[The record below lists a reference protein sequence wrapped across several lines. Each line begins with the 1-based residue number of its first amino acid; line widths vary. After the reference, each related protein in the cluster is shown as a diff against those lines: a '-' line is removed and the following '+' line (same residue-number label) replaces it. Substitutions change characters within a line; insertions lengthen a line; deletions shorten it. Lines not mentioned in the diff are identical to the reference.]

1 MPKGSQQTGSSTSS
15 AETRAGAAQFPFY
28 QAGLQNAGRIY
39 GDADTY
45 PNYAPP
51 SPWQTQGYP
60 DLYAATR
67 PNPLQ
72 SQGYYK
78 TVGAADNVAGAPTD
92 KAYDAYGNLITG
104 GGTSPAQPGYAQFA
118 AGQGGPQQ
126 TADRVVNNAVNAAY
140 GYANPITDY
149 ANQAAAGNLG
159 QDQLAA
165 VAQGKYTDA
174 SSNPYLRD
182 MVNAALRPVSENY
195 ATSTAPTLDARF
207 SAGGRYGSGAA
218 DVAAGSARDALARN
232 LGEISTGM
240 YGNEYRFERGQQ
252 DTAAQQYDA
261 ARRAGLGLGITG
273 LTAAGNMVDQGERTA
288 LSAADLTQRGQT
300 TGLAG
305 LTSGFNTGLT
315 TQQDALRNFPQFIQS
330 LFAPGQA
337 TAQAGAGLSAQDLAG
352 ARGEIEA
359 GTGQQTLQQQAYN
372 APFERLKQYMAT
384 IGAPSGGASSTQ
396 PIFGN
401 PLTSAL
407 SGATGV
413 LGLGKELGL
422 GSAASSLFGGGGAAA
437 TTAGLGALFP
447 GAAASALPAYA
458 AALPEVA
465 AGASAFAPLAAG
477 AATIIC
483 TELVRQGR
491 MPNTWRLAG
500 MRQFMRYPAVARRG
514 YWVWATPVVAH
525 LRAQPDSRFSKVI
538 ATVFNWRAEDLAARN
553 GVKGARRLIRG
564 RLVTAA
570 MVLPCLACGL
580 FARRDYFPNGK
591 DAPA

>member
-1 MPKGSQQTGSSTSS
+1 LQ
-15 AETRAGAAQFPFY
+15 AAGY
-28 QAGLQNAGRIY
+28 N
-39 GDADTY
+39 
-45 PNYAPP
+45 
-51 SPWQTQGYP
+51 
-60 DLYAATR
+60 
-67 PNPLQ
+67 
-72 SQGYYK
+72 
-78 TVGAADNVAGAPTD
+78 NVANTASNVQGWPT
-92 KAYDAYGNLITG
+92 ATSYDAYGNLITG
-104 GGTSPAQPGYAQFA
+104 GGTSPAASGYGAFA

-126 TADRVVNNAVNAAY
+126 TADRVVGNAVNAAY
-140 GYANPITDY
+140 GYANPITGF

-165 VAQGKYTDA
+165 VAQGKFTDA

-218 DVAAGSARDALARN
+218 DQAAGSARDAFARN

-240 YGNEYRFERGQQ
+240 YGKEYQFERGQQ

-305 LTSGFNTGLT
+305 LDTGFGRSLT
-315 TQQDALRNFPQFIQS
+315 AQQNALQNFPQFIQS
-330 LFAPGQA
+330 LFAPGLA
-337 TAQAGAGLSAQDLAG
+337 TAQAGAGLSAQDLAA

-407 SGATGV
+407 SGATGI

-422 GSAASSLFGGGGAAA
+422 GSAASSLFGGGGA
-437 TTAGLGALFP
+437 TGTALASELFP
-447 GAAASALPAYA
+447 GAAAAAGLSSMTPALAASYAGANAAIPALA
-458 AALPEVA
+458 AAAPA
-465 AGASAFAPLAAG
+465 AL
-477 AATIIC
+477 TIVC
-483 TELVRQGR
+483 TELVKQGR

-500 MRQFMRYPAVARRG
+500 MRQFMRYPAIARRG

-525 LRAQPDSRFSKVI
+525 LRQNPDSRFSKII

-580 FARRDYFPNGK
+580 MTTRDYFPGGK

>member
-1 MPKGSQQTGSSTSS
+1 MGKGSKGSQQTGSSTAST
-15 AETRAGAAQFPFY
+15 ETRAGAAQFPYFEG
-28 QAGLQNAGRIY
+28 GLKEAGRIY
-39 GDADTY
+39 GDSEAY

-67 PNPLQ
+67 PNPVQTGGL
-72 SQGYYK
+72 Y
-78 TVGAADNVAGAPTD
+78 NVANTASNVQGWPT
-92 KAYDAYGNLITG
+92 ATSYDAYGNLITG
-104 GGTSPAQPGYAQFA
+104 GGTSPAASGYGAFA

-126 TADRVVNNAVNAAY
+126 TADRVVGNAVNAAY
-140 GYANPITDY
+140 GYANPMAGF

-182 MVNAALRPVSENY
+182 MVNAALRPVSETY

-240 YGNEYRFERGQQ
+240 YGKEYQFERGQQ
-252 DTAAQQYDA
+252 DTAATAYDQ

-273 LTAAGNMVDQGERTA
+273 LGAAGNLVDQGERTA
-288 LSAADLTQRGQT
+288 LSAADLTQRGQV
-300 TGLAG
+300 AG
-305 LTSGFNTGLT
+305 LGGLDTGFGRGVTA
-315 TQQDALRNFPQFIQS
+315 QQNALSSFPQFIQS
-330 LFAPGQA
+330 LFAPGLA
-337 TAQAGAGLSAQDLAG
+337 TSQAGAGLSAQDLAG

-384 IGAPSGGASSTQ
+384 IGTPSGGGSETK

-401 PLTSAL
+401 PLTSAV
-407 SGATGV
+407 SGASGI

-422 GSAASSLFGGGGAAA
+422 GSAASSLFGGGAAAAPFAGVADYGAGGAALGIPDVTAA
-437 TTAGLGALFP
+437 TI
-447 GAAASALPAYA
+447 AASA
-458 AALPEVA
+458 PEAA
-465 AGASAFAPLAAG
+465 AGAGKGAAG
-477 AATIIC
+477 
-483 TELVRQGR
+483 
-491 MPNTWRLAG
+491 
-500 MRQFMRYPAVARRG
+500 F
-514 YWVWATPVVAH
+514 
-525 LRAQPDSRFSKVI
+525 
-538 ATVFNWRAEDLAARN
+538 
-553 GVKGARRLIRG
+553 
-564 RLVTAA
+564 
-570 MVLPCLACGL
+570 LPFLGI
-580 FARRDYFPNGK
+580 
-591 DAPA
+591 

>member
-15 AETRAGAAQFPFY
+15 AESRAGAAQFPFY

-45 PNYAPP
+45 PNYAPATP
-51 SPWQTQGYP
+51 EQIGGYQ
-60 DLYAATR
+60 DLYNTAR
-67 PNPLQ
+67 
-72 SQGYYK
+72 G
-78 TVGAADNVAGAPTD
+78 TVGEGLQPQ
-92 KAYDAYGNLITG
+92 AYDAYGRLLG
-104 GGTSPAQPGYAQFA
+104 GGGQSPAMGGYSTLA
-118 AGQGGPQQ
+118 AGGTGPQQ
-126 TADRVVNNAVNAAY
+126 TLDRVVNYGVNNALNF
-140 GYANPITDY
+140 ANPMAAF
-149 ANQAAAGNLG
+149 ANQAAGGNLG

-174 SSNPYLRD
+174 NSNPYLRD

-195 ATSTAPTLDARF
+195 QTSTAPTLDARF

-218 DVAAGSARDALARN
+218 DVAAGSARDAFARN

-240 YGNEYRFERGQQ
+240 YGKAYSDERTRQ
-252 DTAAQQYDA
+252 DTAANEYDQ
-261 ARRAGLGLGITG
+261 ARRLGLGLGITG
-273 LTAAGNMVDQGERTA
+273 LQGAGNLVDQGLRTVT
-288 LSAADLTQRGQT
+288 SAATPNLLAQG
-300 TGLAG
+300 TGIAG
-305 LTSGFNTGLT
+305 LDTGFGRSEQERLA
-315 TQQDALRNFPQFIQS
+315 ALQAYPQF
-330 LFAPGQA
+330 
-337 TAQAGAGLSAQDLAG
+337 AGAQFLGPNQ
-352 ARGEIEA
+352 EVTA
-359 GTGQQTLQQQAYN
+359 GTGMQNLTQQAYN

-384 IGAPSGGASSTQ
+384 IGAPSGGASATQ

-401 PLTSAL
+401 PLTSAV
-407 SGATGV
+407 SGASGI

-422 GSAASSLFGGGGAAA
+422 GSAASSLFGGGGGAAA
-437 TTAGLGALFP
+437 TTAGLQALFP
-447 GAAASALPAYA
+447 GVAASALPAYA
-458 AALPEVA
+458 AAAPELA
-465 AGASAFAPLAAG
+465 ATAASFAPAAASAAF
-477 AATIIC
+477 TIVC

-500 MRQFMRYPAVARRG
+500 MRQFMRYPAIARRG

-538 ATVFNWRAEDLAARN
+538 ERTFNWRAEDLAARN

-570 MVLPCLACGL
+570 MVIPCLLCGL
-580 FARRDYFPNGK
+580 MTTRDYFPGGK